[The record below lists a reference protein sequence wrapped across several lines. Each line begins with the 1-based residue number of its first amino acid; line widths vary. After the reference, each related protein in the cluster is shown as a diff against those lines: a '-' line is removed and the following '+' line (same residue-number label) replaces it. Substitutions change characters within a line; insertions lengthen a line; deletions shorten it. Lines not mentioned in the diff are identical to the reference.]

1 MSLVIANI
9 PATFPSCKLGQNQ
22 MHCLD
27 LHCPMGHASLIVS
40 TAFARNRE
48 KTHPIFCCKEKP
60 FPQNPQTQK
69 RPVQVTG
76 SLLWPCGESPC
87 SGVTFNLCNYSQKPM
102 ASPHISAVQER
113 VLCPPEPLCQQNWQR
128 EELPQGCS
136 ELPAL
141 TELTELERKVWHTLP
156 SPGLSLCV
164 KREFKHL

>member
-69 RPVQVTG
+69 SAGHGVSP
-76 SLLWPCGESPC
+76 LALW
-87 SGVTFNLCNYSQKPM
+87 GVPM
-102 ASPHISAVQER
+102 LWGDI
-113 VLCPPEPLCQQNWQR
+113 
-128 EELPQGCS
+128 
-136 ELPAL
+136 
-141 TELTELERKVWHTLP
+141 
-156 SPGLSLCV
+156 
-164 KREFKHL
+164 